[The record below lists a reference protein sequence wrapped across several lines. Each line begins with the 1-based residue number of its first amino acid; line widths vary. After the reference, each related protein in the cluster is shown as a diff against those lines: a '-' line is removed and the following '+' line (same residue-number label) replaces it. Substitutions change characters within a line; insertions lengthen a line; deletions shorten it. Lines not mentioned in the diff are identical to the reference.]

1 MWEAYL
7 SVSWME
13 SLHNLFFPVVQS
25 QAAEQHDSLDS
36 MPFQIYIVAVCV
48 LFAWAILKFYDVG
61 VILLHCVFLWVQHSY
76 MLL

>member
-1 MWEAYL
+1 
-7 SVSWME
+7 ME
-13 SLHNLFFPVVQS
+13 SLHNLFLPVVQS